1 MLQEMQSV
9 SGAGSIPGKVF
20 LLGEYAVLMGLPCVA
35 VALEPRFQARTVSGG
50 SLGEIHPESPAGK
63 LLTWSEKTVSAD
75 VRKKALEGLV
85 FEDPLK
91 GAGGFGASTAQ
102 FALVYQAIGA
112 QAGWDLSGT
121 SAWIAAWKLYRE
133 LTRKETE
140 LKSPSGADLVAQWRG
155 GVTWFH
161 PAALVAE
168 DLYQCADFSGLMI
181 FSATGQA
188 GRKVATHTHL
198 DSLNAKDWHRSLE
211 PVTKAGVQAIRSRDL
226 QGLGRAMNDYANA
239 LNGLG
244 LEIPSTTDD
253 RQALA
258 ALPGV
263 LGVKGAG
270 AMQADAVLVLVDP
283 AAGAEARDQVRELAV
298 SRGLKLAANG
308 LSKVDGLKWK

>member
-1 MLQEMQSV
+1 MSELR
-9 SGAGSIPGKVF
+9 GAGSIPGKVF

-35 VALEPRFQARTVSGG
+35 VALEPRFQARYVSGG

-63 LLTWSEKTVSAD
+63 LLSWSEKTVSPEA
-75 VRKKALEGLV
+75 RKKALEGLT

-102 FALVYQAIGA
+102 FALVYQAIGTH
-112 QAGWDLSGT
+112 AGWDLS
-121 SAWIAAWKLYRE
+121 WNAAWKLYRE
-133 LTRKETE
+133 LTRKETQ

-161 PAALVAE
+161 PAALVAD
-168 DLYQCADFSGLMI
+168 DLYPCADFSGLMI

-198 DSLNAKDWHRSLE
+198 DTLNAKDWHRSLE
-211 PVTKAGVQAIRSRDL
+211 PVTKAGVQAIRMGDL
-226 QGLGRAMNDYANA
+226 KALGQAMNDYALA
-239 LNGLG
+239 LNRLG
-244 LEIPSTTDD
+244 LEIPSTTED
-253 RQALA
+253 RHALA
-258 ALPGV
+258 ALSGV

-283 AAGAEARDQVRELAV
+283 AAGANARERVRELAE

>member
-1 MLQEMQSV
+1 VTQL

-35 VALEPRFQARTVSGG
+35 VALGPRFQARYVSGG

-63 LLTWSEKTVSAD
+63 LLAWSEKTLSPE
-75 VRKKALEGLV
+75 VRQKALKDLT
-85 FEDPLK
+85 FEDPLQ

-102 FALVYQAIGA
+102 FALVYQALGTH
-112 QAGWDLSGT
+112 AGWDLSST
-121 SAWIAAWKLYRE
+121 SAWSAAWKLYRE

-140 LKSPSGADLVAQWRG
+140 LKSPSGADLVSQWRG
-155 GVTWFH
+155 GVTWFN
-161 PAALVAE
+161 PSALVAD
-168 DLYQCADFSGLMI
+168 DLFNCADFSGLMI

-198 DSLNAKDWHRSLE
+198 DSLNAKDWQRSLE
-211 PVTKAGVQAIRSRDL
+211 PITQAGVRAIRAGQLS
-226 QGLGRAMNDYANA
+226 GLGQAMNDYAQA

-244 LEIPSTTDD
+244 LEISPTTAD

-270 AMQADAVLVLVDP
+270 AMQADAILVLVDP
-283 AAGAEARDQVRELAV
+283 AAGAEARVQVQKVAE
-298 SRGLKLAANG
+298 SRGLTFARNG
-308 LSKVDGLKWK
+308 ISKTGITSS

>member
-1 MLQEMQSV
+1 VTQL
-9 SGAGSIPGKVF
+9 SGTGSIPGKVF

-35 VALEPRFQARTVSGG
+35 VALGPRFQARYVPGG

-63 LLTWSEKTVSAD
+63 LLAWSEKTVSPD
-75 VRKKALEGLV
+75 VRQKSLKDLT

-102 FALVYQAIGA
+102 FALVYQALGA
-112 QAGWDLSGT
+112 NAGWDLSW
-121 SAWIAAWKLYRE
+121 SAAWKLYRE

-140 LKSPSGADLVAQWRG
+140 LKSPSGADLVSQWRG
-155 GVTWFH
+155 GVTWFN
-161 PAALVAE
+161 PSALVVD
-168 DLYQCADFSGLMI
+168 DLLGCADFSGLMI

-198 DSLNAKDWHRSLE
+198 DSLNAKDWQRTLE
-211 PVTKAGVQAIRSRDL
+211 PITQAGVRAIRAGQL
-226 QGLGRAMNDYANA
+226 QGLGQAMSDYAQA

-244 LEIPSTTDD
+244 LEILSTTAD

-283 AAGAEARDQVRELAV
+283 AAGAEARDQVQKVAE
-298 SRGLKLAANG
+298 SRGLRLACNG
-308 LSKVDGLKWK
+308 LSQVAPVEGLTWKV